1 MPRKTK
7 RSRSQRRQGIPGGG
21 MGGNFGGVSQQDL
34 MRQMQQY
41 QEEMAEN
48 DISDQEFTATSG
60 GGMVTVVANGNF
72 QVQSIEIKPEILDP
86 DDPEFVQDLIMAAFN
101 DLYNQLEAARNAM
114 VDKMS
119 KGLNLPPGLLG

>member
-1 MPRKTK
+1 
-7 RSRSQRRQGIPGGG
+7 

-72 QVQSIEIKPEILDP
+72 QLKSIEIKPEILDP

>member
-7 RSRSQRRQGIPGGG
+7 RSRRQRRQGIPGGG

-34 MRQMQQY
+34 MHQMQQY

-48 DISDQEFTATSG
+48 DIADQEFTATSG

-72 QVQSIEIKPEILDP
+72 QLKSIEIKPEIMDP

-101 DLYNQLEAARNAM
+101 DLYNQLEAARTAM